1 MLDTLYTK
9 EQVKY
14 LGEGVYELPN
24 GATIEGIGISRL
36 LYKKRTKTAKMQRGT
51 DVHKMIENCDRS
63 HPASKAILDWYQQ
76 NLFVYRNEIFVA
88 SEIDRISLI
97 GYIDTI
103 GYDKKGNLVIIDNKI
118 TELPISM
125 VQSKTKWFQQLVSY
139 VLHIYDMT
147 GELATRAII
156 LACSPDG
163 VLTPVE
169 LGIRDYSQIQMS
181 IRSIIQT
188 YEPNQNT

>member
-36 LYKKRTKTAKMQRGT
+36 LYKKRTKTDKMQRGI
-51 DVHKMIENCDRS
+51 DVHTLIENGDRS